1 MEVGCFGIIKSDW
14 SFMKGEA
21 GKPFIRWREVCR
33 FLKALQ
39 LYKVMW
45 QLWWCQGD
53 VAKKIFDWCLG
64 LWMFALVL
72 GYILR
77 FKEVAIRNNKLLC
90 NVGFWT
96 PTSIRSEA
104 ATQIIMIQHCNMI
117 QHHSGC
123 ICFSTEKLDPWHFLH
138 TTNLPE
144 SVFTRELTG
153 SFDDLTSGGSNKN
166 GSSQNKGET
175 GSR

>member
-14 SFMKGEA
+14 SFMKGGSREA
-21 GKPFIRWREVCR
+21 VHSLERG
-33 FLKALQ
+33 LQ
-39 LYKVMW
+39 IFQSFTIKVMW

-64 LWMFALVL
+64 LWVFALVL

-77 FKEVAIRNNKLLC
+77 FEEVAIRNNKLLC

-117 QHHSGC
+117 QHHSVC
-123 ICFSTEKLDPWHFLH
+123 LYFSTDKLDPWHFLH

-153 SFDDLTSGGSNKN
+153 SLDDLTSGGSNKN